1 MAISKNHINLLKSFK
16 LLYQELKDVVLV
28 LIGSDGELEEQIYKM
43 VNHSTI
49 SEAVIFLGKQ
59 SNPFKYE
66 KMADLFVLPSLYEG
80 IPNVLIEA
88 MAVGLPVIATDC
100 PSGPK
105 EILCSSPDLSRVTM
119 KSERV
124 DYGILIQPF
133 DDTLDFDIDNV
144 SEQNFILAK
153 EMKNLL
159 MDLNLNNYYRKQSLL
174 RSKDYDLA
182 KYQKELNEIVI
193 DCIK

>member
-1 MAISKNHINLLKSFK
+1 
-16 LLYQELKDVVLV
+16 
-28 LIGSDGELEEQIYKM
+28 
-43 VNHSTI
+43 
-49 SEAVIFLGKQ
+49 
-59 SNPFKYE
+59 
-66 KMADLFVLPSLYEG
+66 
-80 IPNVLIEA
+80 
-88 MAVGLPVIATDC
+88 
-100 PSGPK
+100 
-105 EILCSSPDLSRVTM
+105 M